1 MDNPLVNPINLYN
14 TYSKMLELQGWK
26 DPNTF
31 FTDPRSWEPPPPKP
45 DPAEMLAQLQM
56 EDIRGK
62 LALEAEKLRN
72 DREKNIWEQDFKR
85 DELDAQII
93 LKSKEL
99 ELQHKTTIDATMIKA
114 QVDKARKESPS
125 VVVTERYSQQK
136 RMRKVPI
143 RDSSGE
149 IIAVDEVPIE

>member
-1 MDNPLVNPINLYN
+1 
-14 TYSKMLELQGWK
+14 
-26 DPNTF
+26 
-31 FTDPRSWEPPPPKP
+31 
-45 DPAEMLAQLQM
+45 M

>member
-1 MDNPLVNPINLYN
+1 MATKAEDLRIKREQV
-14 TYSKMLELQGWK
+14 ML
-26 DPNTF
+26 
-31 FTDPRSWEPPPPKP
+31 
-45 DPAEMLAQLQM
+45 
-56 EDIRGK
+56 
-62 LALEAEKLRN
+62 
-72 DREKNIWEQDFKR
+72 EQDFKR
-85 DELDAQII
+85 DQLDAQII